1 MKFKNNPANIR
12 YNPRNY
18 WKGQIEPLRGFCQF
32 SDLKFGLRA
41 LMVLLKNYIKKKK
54 CHSVQTIISR
64 FAPVSENN
72 TCGYIRFLCNL
83 LHGHDC
89 DSNHITPFSESFYW
103 LCIGICYYETN
114 TSIDIKDLMKV
125 AKEFGLWSDC
135 LSTINKQLMLDFKD

>member
-1 MKFKNNPANIR
+1 MKFQNNPANIR

-32 SDLKFGLRA
+32 SEMKYGLRA

-83 LHGHDC
+83 FQRQDAYSIHWPCVKGSRHTY
-89 DSNHITPFSESFYW
+89 HKVHRTPHYYV
-103 LCIGICYYETN
+103 LCAE
-114 TSIDIKDLMKV
+114 D
-125 AKEFGLWSDC
+125 
-135 LSTINKQLMLDFKD
+135 